1 VVIADRA
8 AITTSYGPEAAVRFD
23 QTGLATV
30 VCVPLTGARQVLGT
44 LILGWETPYQIGVS
58 ERAVLTTIAGYTARA
73 IDRAQYLDERIS
85 VSRQL
90 QQAMLTDVPA
100 TPGLQ
105 VAARYRPAAP
115 GNLVGGDWYDVY
127 PLTSRPAPAPDQPGP
142 VPLAITVGDITGHD
156 VRAAAV
162 MGQVRS
168 MLRQADLDHLG
179 GGPAQ
184 ALTAV
189 ENACHALS
197 LDATGTL
204 VHAHLRPLDGTGRWR
219 LTWTNA
225 GHPPPLLAHH
235 DGHAERLGGNELLL
249 WPGMPDVCRT
259 DQQRVLAPGD
269 TLLLY
274 TDGLVERRG
283 GDVDLVID
291 HAASVLAAAPAGQ
304 PLTAMLDALTSQ
316 VAGEETDDDIA
327 LLAVRIPGRPS

>member
-1 VVIADRA
+1 
-8 AITTSYGPEAAVRFD
+8 
-23 QTGLATV
+23 
-30 VCVPLTGARQVLGT
+30 
-44 LILGWETPYQIGVS
+44 
-58 ERAVLTTIAGYTARA
+58 
-73 IDRAQYLDERIS
+73 
-85 VSRQL
+85 
-90 QQAMLTDVPA
+90 
-100 TPGLQ
+100 
-105 VAARYRPAAP
+105 
-115 GNLVGGDWYDVY
+115 
-127 PLTSRPAPAPDQPGP
+127 
-142 VPLAITVGDITGHD
+142 
-156 VRAAAV
+156 